1 MNYPAMH
8 EEVRAI
14 RADRE
19 RVTDLVSRY
28 PKVTRGESAEI
39 LTFLRTGRHLDVGLL
54 TSNEKLKPQLDA
66 FMEDHKHHFRVKWGE
81 ATLVVAGIAALIAI
95 FWLVWE
101 AFA

>member
-8 EEVRAI
+8 EEVRAL

-19 RVTDLVSRY
+19 RVADLLSRY
-28 PKVTRGESAEI
+28 PNLSDGEAEEI

-54 TSNEKLKPQLDA
+54 TSNEELKPNLDA
-66 FMEDHKHHFRVKWGE
+66 FMDHHKSHFQVKWSEG
-81 ATLVVAGIAALIAI
+81 ALVIAAIAGVIAI
-95 FWLVWE
+95 LWLVWE

>member
-8 EEVRAI
+8 EEVRAL

-19 RVTDLVSRY
+19 RVADLLSRY
-28 PKVTRGESAEI
+28 PDVTPGESAEI
-39 LTFLRTGRHLDVGLL
+39 LGFLRTGRHLDVGLL
-54 TSNEKLKPQLDA
+54 TSNVALKPKLDA
-66 FMEDHKHHFRVKWGE
+66 FMEDHKAHFQVKWSEGVM
-81 ATLVVAGIAALIAI
+81 VVAAIVAIIAI

>member
-8 EEVRAI
+8 EEVRAL

-19 RVTDLVSRY
+19 RVSDLLSRY
-28 PKVTRGESAEI
+28 PRVSSEEAGEI

-54 TSNEKLKPQLDA
+54 TSNVALKPKLDA
-66 FMEDHKHHFRVKWGE
+66 FMEDHKSHFRVKWGE
-81 ATLVVAGIAALIAI
+81 GTLVVAGIAAFIAI
-95 FWLVWE
+95 LWLVLE

>member
-8 EEVRAI
+8 EEVRAL

-19 RVTDLVSRY
+19 RVTDLLTRY
-28 PKVTRGESAEI
+28 PRVSSEEAGEI

-54 TSNEKLKPQLDA
+54 TSNVALRPNLDA
-66 FMEDHKHHFRVKWGE
+66 FMEDHKSHFQVKWGE
-81 ATLVVAGIAALIAI
+81 TTLVVAGLAALVAI
-95 FWLVWE
+95 LWLVVE

>member
-1 MNYPAMH
+1 MH

-19 RVTDLVSRY
+19 RVADLLSRY
-28 PKVTRGESAEI
+28 PKVTGDESAEI

-54 TSNEKLKPQLDA
+54 TSNEKLKPRLDA

-81 ATLVVAGIAALIAI
+81 ATLVIAGIAALIAI

>member
-19 RVTDLVSRY
+19 RVADLLSRY
-28 PKVTRGESAEI
+28 PKVTGDESAEI

-54 TSNEKLKPQLDA
+54 TSNEKLKPRLDA

-81 ATLVVAGIAALIAI
+81 ATLVIAGIAALIAI
-95 FWLVWE
+95 FWLVWG

>member
-8 EEVRAI
+8 EEVRGL

-19 RVTDLVSRY
+19 RVADLLSRY
-28 PKVTRGESAEI
+28 PKVTADESAEI

-54 TSNEKLKPQLDA
+54 TSNEKLQPQLDA
-66 FMEDHKHHFRVKWGE
+66 FMEQHKSHFRVKWGE
-81 ATLVVAGIAALIAI
+81 TMLVVAGIVALIAI
-95 FWLVWE
+95 FWLIWE

>member
-8 EEVRAI
+8 EEVRAL

-19 RVTDLVSRY
+19 RVTDLLSRY
-28 PKVTRGESAEI
+28 PKVTDDESAEI

-54 TSNEKLKPQLDA
+54 TSDQRLKPNLDS
-66 FMEDHKHHFRVKWGE
+66 FMEDHKSHFQVKWGE
-81 ATLVVAGIAALIAI
+81 AALVIAAIAALIAL

-101 AFA
+101 AF

>member
-19 RVTDLVSRY
+19 RVADLLSRY
-28 PKVTRGESAEI
+28 PKVTGDESAEI

-54 TSNEKLKPQLDA
+54 TSNEKLKPRLDA

-81 ATLVVAGIAALIAI
+81 ATLVIAGIAALIAI

>member
-8 EEVRAI
+8 EEVRAL

-19 RVTDLVSRY
+19 RVADLLSRY
-28 PKVTRGESAEI
+28 PKVTDDESAEI

-54 TSNEKLKPQLDA
+54 TSSEALKPNLDA
-66 FMEDHKHHFRVKWGE
+66 FMEDHKSHFQVKWGE
-81 ATLVVAGIAALIAI
+81 GTLVVASIAALIAV

-101 AFA
+101 AFG